1 VLSDELAHTSGGPEE
16 ASYHRQ
22 ADKRRLPH
30 GFCSGTELFS
40 MRLPSLPTHSPRIIM
55 PEVVDKQEFRWILVV
70 ACPDFSH
77 ARAPKRSFWS
87 ASDGKCL
94 PGKEDQPTT
103 VALWCPTNKPEGLAS
118 QTNLCELLRSS
129 RSQTV
134 SCNRSKYQS
143 SAWPDTNPQLAKRIF
158 ETCCAQYLARTTGY
172 SQQVS
177 KFGMASHKSPTCQ
190 TNL

>member
-1 VLSDELAHTSGGPEE
+1 
-16 ASYHRQ
+16 
-22 ADKRRLPH
+22 
-30 GFCSGTELFS
+30 
-40 MRLPSLPTHSPRIIM
+40 M

-87 ASDGKCL
+87 ASEGKCL

-143 SAWPDTNPQLAKRIF
+143 SAWPARNPQLAKRIF
-158 ETCCAQYLARTTGY
+158 ESCCGQDL
-172 SQQVS
+172 
-177 KFGMASHKSPTCQ
+177 
-190 TNL
+190 TNKNRLVAAIIKVWLGQIKCRREDLNLHAHYGH